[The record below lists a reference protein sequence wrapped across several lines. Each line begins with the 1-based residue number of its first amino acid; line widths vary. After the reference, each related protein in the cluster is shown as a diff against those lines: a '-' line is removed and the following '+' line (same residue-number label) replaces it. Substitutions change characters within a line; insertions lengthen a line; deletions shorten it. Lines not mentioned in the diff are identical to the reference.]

1 MVCKASHPPRYG
13 GQRALRHYISGAP
26 NRTCSEPLDD
36 SVELFLEGLR
46 FDQRVK
52 LEELATTGK

>member
-1 MVCKASHPPRYG
+1 MIILG
-13 GQRALRHYISGAP
+13 DP
-26 NRTCSEPLDD
+26 NRTCSEPLED

-52 LEELATTGK
+52 LEELATAGK

>member
-1 MVCKASHPPRYG
+1 MACSCQMTATIGY
-13 GQRALRHYISGAP
+13 P
-26 NRTCSEPLDD
+26 NRTCSEPLED